1 MLLGSPYGE
10 FDKSKGVKFSMK
22 RLSYVGKGVGAR
34 VFAVVAVALV
44 YALCNANAQAG
55 LILGTNQLGSK
66 QTIAP
71 NGAVE
76 INLSGFNGRF
86 FGQDVSSIWL
96 AENGYLSKTN
106 VSGKDYFSESL
117 ATNTHSRI
125 ANFWDDILMFPKP
138 QEPVLKK
145 ESSFLNNPD
154 NTLLRRGLRCF

>member
-86 FGQDVSSIWL
+86 SAKMFPVYGLRKTVTLARPTFLERITSQSHWLRTLTHELQTFG
-96 AENGYLSKTN
+96 TT
-106 VSGKDYFSESL
+106 F
-117 ATNTHSRI
+117 
-125 ANFWDDILMFPKP
+125 LMFPKP

-145 ESSFLNNPD
+145 ESF
-154 NTLLRRGLRCF
+154 F